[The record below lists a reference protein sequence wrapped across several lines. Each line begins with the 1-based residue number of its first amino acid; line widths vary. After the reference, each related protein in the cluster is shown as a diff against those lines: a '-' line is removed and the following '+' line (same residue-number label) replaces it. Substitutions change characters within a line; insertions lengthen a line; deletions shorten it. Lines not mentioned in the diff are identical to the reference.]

1 MGLGGLGD
9 EEVEDI
15 TELYTAAFQQGLER
29 SQEVIQVEVH
39 LRLQLC
45 TLVQASLELIQG
57 YLAETLGVKVREQGI
72 DFVLLHRLEG
82 RSN

>member
-39 LRLQLC
+39 LRL
-45 TLVQASLELIQG
+45 
-57 YLAETLGVKVREQGI
+57 
-72 DFVLLHRLEG
+72 
-82 RSN
+82 